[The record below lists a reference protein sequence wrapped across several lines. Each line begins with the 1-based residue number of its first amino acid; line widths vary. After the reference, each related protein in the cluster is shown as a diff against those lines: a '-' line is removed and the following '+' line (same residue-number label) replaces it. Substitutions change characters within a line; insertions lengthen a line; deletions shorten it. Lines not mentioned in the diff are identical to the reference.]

1 MADFVAVIRRT
12 VDGLSENTPEMRD
25 RVYEKA
31 RAAVRRQ
38 LENMNPRPS
47 DDMINRQ
54 LAKLENAI
62 TEVDSEHAEALPAL
76 DEPVTQEEVTE
87 TVAAEAPVAE
97 ETVAEAE
104 EARPEVL
111 DEPAAVH
118 EPVAVAEEP
127 VAETE
132 QVAEAYEE
140 PVHAGPV
147 QHAEETVEAAAEAAP
162 VEPVAYEP
170 ASEYEQVVEDEPVA
184 AYPAAAEYP
193 AETEYQPAAEP
204 TETVVAPVEEAEA
217 PAVEVAQ
224 PETYG
229 HEAAH
234 YPETVEPASAETH
247 QVSDV
252 SPHVD
257 AETRHAEQPSWEEA
271 PAANVEHK
279 PAASE
284 WDLPEWDAVA
294 PAAAPVA
301 TDVQP
306 SDQQDTSH
314 HPELLGMHPVE
325 EPQAQPP
332 QVTAK
337 ADPARSWSFDD
348 NDPFA
353 PFEERRAEKAAE
365 PEIGDWSW
373 PVEKPA
379 QAAAANAPQSQQ
391 ERAGTAWDHID
402 DLLGFEDAANAAAT
416 GAAASSAAREPERAS
431 DAAASAPRPTSY
443 RATPKPSRFSL
454 KRLVIAAIAL
464 LVLGGGG
471 FAYWQ
476 NREAGNA
483 WISSI
488 ASSITSAV
496 SNIGGAPTA
505 ENVPPAQPEG
515 ETAKQE
521 PAAHDDTVV
530 PDNSSTKFTQRLLTD
545 GSEKD
550 EGPAS
555 VTGENVAQEGK
566 SVAPQTEAGKP
577 VETATAQTGAAG
589 QAAAPANGQ
598 PAGQATQPEVA
609 IASGEKM
616 FLYEERLGQ
625 SSPTA
630 VPGTVAWSVKEE
642 SPGGD
647 AKPEPAIQAQITI
660 PDRGLTALM
669 TIKRNADASLP
680 ASHVIEF
687 VFSLPPNFEGG
698 AIDSVQ
704 RVSMK
709 RTEQDR
715 GDALI
720 AVPAKITDDFHM
732 IALNDATDAIGNNTE
747 LLRSRSWIDIPLTYR
762 NGRRALLTLEKGQSG
777 TDAFNQAMR
786 AWSTSGTAA
795 ATNSQ

>member
-62 TEVDSEHAEALPAL
+62 AEVDSEHAEALPAI
-76 DEPVTQEEVTE
+76 DEPAAQEDVVE
-87 TVAAEAPVAE
+87 TVAAEAAAAE
-97 ETVAEAE
+97 EVAAEPEGQPEAIDEPAGTSEPVAEAE
-104 EARPEVL
+104 Q
-111 DEPAAVH
+111 
-118 EPVAVAEEP
+118 P

-132 QVAEAYEE
+132 GAAEIVAETHAEPAQYAQEPADAVAEA
-140 PVHAGPV
+140 
-147 QHAEETVEAAAEAAP
+147 
-162 VEPVAYEP
+162 P
-170 ASEYEQVVEDEPVA
+170 AEQVVSE
-184 AYPAAAEYP
+184 
-193 AETEYQPAAEP
+193 PAAEHELQAEP
-204 TETVVAPVEEAEA
+204 EPVDELQPEAAYAEAVEAPVEETSAPVVEEQQPEPYAEEAVEYPDHVEPMPVEAHEADVVSPPVEAESRPTEEPSRDEA
-217 PAVEVAQ
+217 PA
-224 PETYG
+224 
-229 HEAAH
+229 
-234 YPETVEPASAETH
+234 EP
-247 QVSDV
+247 
-252 SPHVD
+252 
-257 AETRHAEQPSWEEA
+257 
-271 PAANVEHK
+271 VEHK

-284 WDLPEWDAVA
+284 WDLPEWDTVA
-294 PAAAPVA
+294 PASAPVA
-301 TDVQP
+301 TSAQP
-306 SDQQDTSH
+306 SDEQDTPH
-314 HPELLGMHPVE
+314 QPELLGMHPVD
-325 EPQAQPP
+325 EPQEHVQDAAP
-332 QVTAK
+332 K

-353 PFEERRAEKAAE
+353 PLEKRPAEKAPE

-416 GAAASSAAREPERAS
+416 GAAASATSREPERAS
-431 DAAASAPRPTSY
+431 EGAATAPRPASY
-443 RATPKPSRFSL
+443 RATPKPSRFSI

-464 LVLGGGG
+464 VALGGGG

-483 WISSI
+483 WISSVV
-488 ASSITSAV
+488 ASITSVV
-496 SNIGGAPTA
+496 SNIGGAPA
-505 ENVPPAQPEG
+505 EQNTPPQPAG

-521 PAAHDDTVV
+521 PAAHDDTVA
-530 PDNSSTKFTQRLLTD
+530 PESSSTKFTQRLLAD
-545 GSEKD
+545 GSETD
-550 EGPAS
+550 DGPAT
-555 VTGENVAQEGK
+555 VTGESAAQEGK

-577 VETATAQTGAAG
+577 VETATVQGGAAG
-589 QAAAPANGQ
+589 QAGAPATGQ

-609 IASGEKM
+609 IANGEKM

-687 VFSLPPNFEGG
+687 VFSLPQNFEGG

-732 IALNDATDAIGNNTE
+732 IALNDATDAISNNAE

-786 AWSTSGTAA
+786 AWGASGTAA